1 MRSRGWWRK
10 GLTNGEIAECLVI
23 SPLSAETHVSNLL
36 RTRLPRAAL
45 VALAYESGLLGRE

>member
-1 MRSRGWWRK
+1 VRSRGWWRK

>member
-1 MRSRGWWRK
+1 VRSCGWWRK

-36 RTRLPRAAL
+36 RTRLPRTRNAHLRVRVVGHA
-45 VALAYESGLLGRE
+45 